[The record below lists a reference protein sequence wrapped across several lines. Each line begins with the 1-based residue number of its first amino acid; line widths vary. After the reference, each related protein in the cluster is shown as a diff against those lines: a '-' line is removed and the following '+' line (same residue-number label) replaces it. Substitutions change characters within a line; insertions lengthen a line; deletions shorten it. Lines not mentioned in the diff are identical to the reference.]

1 MDFALPEDLRM
12 LKETVHKFVE
22 REFIPIEMQAMGGP
36 DLKPDVRASLEKKAK
51 ELGLWLLDVPEEYGG
66 MGLGHLMVVVWEELA
81 RTVALPPR
89 GSGVFGPDVRPVPFM
104 LKPEQ
109 KEKYLLPVLQRTK
122 KPPSHR
128 PSPTPAPIR
137 G

>member
-12 LKETVHKFVE
+12 LKETVHL
-22 REFIPIEMQAMGGP
+22 GGP

-51 ELGLWLLDVPEEYGG
+51 ELGLWPLDVPEEYGG
-66 MGLGHLMVVVWEELA
+66 MGLGHLGMVVVWEELA